1 MRIESV
7 ALRVPNAHDDEMLH
21 AFIWGL
27 RDRIKQE
34 VRFRNPTTLIEAARI
49 ALEVEETFKF

>member
-1 MRIESV
+1 V
-7 ALRVPNAHDDEMLH
+7 LNAHDDEMLH